1 MSFVRELMNEY
12 ADRNYT
18 PADVLSKVSAV
29 DKEVQTNNNTTKFG
43 LQDSNGEI
51 VLVYVDNEQAEDFE
65 QAMARALADV
75 EEATQP
81 EIAEVLFN
89 MHDQFNIVNVE
100 WPGVVEDEEEDSTDD
115 DSIMDPESESES
127 EGEGELDGEDMGNN
141 SEEFADAGAAD
152 GLGDEGASS
161 TLDAVIQMM
170 VADSEA
176 KRQEA
181 LARAAEAR
189 AKEAEAAAKIADG
202 KLRAEEEVADMEA
215 YYDTKNQEQKEAKKL
230 AKLAKYRHDAKATD
244 MENDPMDYGELQGV
258 QGEEDM
264 QGYDTANRDT
274 TDPVMPQSDG
284 DDANSDT
291 EDESPLDGELDDFGV
306 ENEESGA
313 SADGPGNV
321 NRQFKE
327 IEDAIKYLH
336 SLQVQKQAVNN

>member
-1 MSFVRELMNEY
+1 MSFVRELLNEY
-12 ADRNYT
+12 ADKNYT
-18 PADVLSKVSAV
+18 PADVLSKVTAAE
-29 DKEVQTNNNTTKFG
+29 KEVQTNNDTTKFG

-51 VLVYVDNEQAEDFE
+51 VLVYVASDQAEDFE

-75 EEATQP
+75 DESTQP

-100 WPGVVEDEEEDSTDD
+100 WPGVVEDEEEDATD
-115 DSIMDPESESES
+115 ESEI
-127 EGEGELDGEDMGNN
+127 EGNMDGEDEFGEDG
-141 SEEFADAGAAD
+141 SEDGEFGGEDD
-152 GLGDEGASS
+152 DMGDEDDDMGGDAAGG

-189 AKEAEAAAKIADG
+189 AKEAEASAKIADG

-215 YYDTKNQEQKEAKKL
+215 YYDTKNEEQKEAKKL
-230 AKLAKYRHDAKATD
+230 AKLAKYRHDAKSD
-244 MENDPMDYGELQGV
+244 DQEQDPMNYDEV
-258 QGEEDM
+258 QGMQDEDDM
-264 QGYDTANRDT
+264 QGMDTAGREDI
-274 TDPVMPQSDG
+274 DPIMEPS
-284 DDANSDT
+284 NE
-291 EDESPLDGELDDFGV
+291 EDSPLDTELDDFGA
-306 ENEESGA
+306 ENEEK

-336 SLQVQKQAVNN
+336 SLQVQKQAGNN